1 MFCYSLGWSEG
12 GWEPNSQMEVLESL
26 KGWGFRVNPLV
37 KVVADSSGCM
47 NYIHNILEQRSSLGY
62 EIDGVV
68 VKVNSLHQQN
78 LLGAV
83 TRKPRWAIAY
93 KYPAEEA
100 TSQLLNVEFQIGR
113 TGAITPVARLAPVFV
128 GGVTVTNATLHNMDE
143 IARLGLHVGDRV
155 MIRRAGDV
163 IPQVASV
170 ILSQRPSD
178 AQVIE
183 LPTQCPSCASAIV
196 RLEDEVV
203 ARCSANRKYCPA
215 QRKEC
220 LRHFAS
226 RLAFDVDGLGD
237 KIIEQLVTEDLVK
250 NSADLFKLDAVEI
263 SSLERMGEKSAEN
276 LLQALK
282 KAKQTTFPKF
292 IYSLGIREVGEATAL
307 SLAQHFR
314 TLKGLRGATREALEV
329 VDDVGPVVAGSLV
342 HYFQDEENLLV
353 LEQLVELGVR
363 WPEMPAIDQQSLPLA
378 GEVWVLTGTLET
390 LARSAAKA
398 FLLSLGAKV
407 AGSVSAKTTKVVAG
421 PGAGSKLEKAQQL
434 GLTVL
439 EEKDLIN
446 LLKEHGIDVPD

>member
-1 MFCYSLGWSEG
+1 
-12 GWEPNSQMEVLESL
+12 
-26 KGWGFRVNPLV
+26 
-37 KVVADSSGCM
+37 
-47 NYIHNILEQRSSLGY
+47 
-62 EIDGVV
+62 
-68 VKVNSLHQQN
+68 
-78 LLGAV
+78 
-83 TRKPRWAIAY
+83 
-93 KYPAEEA
+93 
-100 TSQLLNVEFQIGR
+100 
-113 TGAITPVARLAPVFV
+113 
-128 GGVTVTNATLHNMDE
+128 
-143 IARLGLHVGDRV
+143 
-155 MIRRAGDV
+155 
-163 IPQVASV
+163 
-170 ILSQRPSD
+170 
-178 AQVIE
+178 
-183 LPTQCPSCASAIV
+183 
-196 RLEDEVV
+196 
-203 ARCSANRKYCPA
+203 
-215 QRKEC
+215 
-220 LRHFAS
+220 
-226 RLAFDVDGLGD
+226 LAFDVDGLGD

-421 PGAGSKLEKAQQL
+421 SGAGSKLEKAQQL